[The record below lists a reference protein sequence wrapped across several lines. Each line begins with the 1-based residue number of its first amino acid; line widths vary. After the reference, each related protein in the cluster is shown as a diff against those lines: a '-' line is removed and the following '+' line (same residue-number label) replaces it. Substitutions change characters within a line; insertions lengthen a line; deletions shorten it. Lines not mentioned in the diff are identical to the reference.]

1 MITITI
7 PSQELFDERNETYIT
22 IDKQILH
29 MEHSLVSVRKWEA
42 KHHTPFLNDKEKNLE
57 ELYDYIFYMILDNDV
72 KEDVVRFIPKEDLV
86 RIVEYIKDPMTAT
99 WFSDNSTI
107 GAASS
112 TRDIITAEIIYYW
125 MVSFN
130 VPVEFENWHL
140 NQLLTLI
147 KVISIKNEN
156 GGKKKL
162 GKRESAEMRMALNA
176 KRRAKYKTKG

>member
-7 PSQELFDERNETYIT
+7 PSQELFDERAETYIT
-22 IDKQILH
+22 INEQTLH
-29 MEHSLVSVRKWEA
+29 MEHSLASVRKWEA
-42 KHHTPFLNDKEKNLE
+42 KHHKPFLNDKEKTLE
-57 ELYDYIFYMILDNDV
+57 ELRSYIFYMILDNGV
-72 KEDVVRFIPKEDLV
+72 EEIIVNFIPKEELT

-99 WFSDNSTI
+99 WFSENSTI

-112 TRDIITAEIIYYW
+112 TKDVITAEIIYYW

-162 GKRESAEMRMALNA
+162 GKREAADMRMALNA

>member
-7 PSQELFDERNETYIT
+7 PSQELFDERNETYINVKERT
-22 IDKQILH
+22 LKL
-29 MEHSLVSVRKWEA
+29 EHSLVSVRKWEA
-42 KHHTPFLNDKEKNLE
+42 KYHKPFLNDKEKSLK
-57 ELYDYIFYMILDNDV
+57 ELISYIFYMILN
-72 KEDVVRFIPKEDLV
+72 EDVDENILRFIPKEEMA

-107 GAASS
+107 GASKS
-112 TRDIITAEIIYYW
+112 TRDVITAEIIYYW

-130 VPVEFENWHL
+130 IPVEFENWHL

-147 KVISIKNEN
+147 KVISIKNDN
-156 GGKKKL
+156 GGRKKL
-162 GKRESAEMRMALNA
+162 GKREAAAQRMALNA